1 MVTVEIIAQ
10 QQRTEIVISM
20 SLLPFVVEAVVD
32 IVVVVTVTG
41 TGISVTKENRERRR
55 KNEEH
60 KMTLC
65 FESTPSAGA
74 LRDLLCRKICR
85 QCVTDGL
92 FTTAHGK
99 CQNGWSCTAVNNNEL
114 AINSTVYY

>member
-1 MVTVEIIAQ
+1 MLHETV
-10 QQRTEIVISM
+10 

-41 TGISVTKENRERRR
+41 TLISVTKENRERRR
-55 KNEEH
+55 ENEEH

-65 FESTPSAGA
+65 FENTPSAGA
-74 LRDLLCRKICR
+74 LRDLSCRTIQSCR

-92 FTTAHGK
+92 FTTVHSK